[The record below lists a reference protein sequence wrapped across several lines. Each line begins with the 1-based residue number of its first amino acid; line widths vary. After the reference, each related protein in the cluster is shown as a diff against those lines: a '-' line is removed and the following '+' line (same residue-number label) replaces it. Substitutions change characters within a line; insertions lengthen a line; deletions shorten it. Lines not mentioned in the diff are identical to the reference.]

1 MSVANVMEPVAA
13 RKMKLGQLLVQEGLV
28 SDQQLEEALHDQE
41 TTTPHKPLGEIC
53 VDAGF
58 LSTSAL
64 KRVIEKYRKQILFG
78 QLLIRMGVVSAA
90 QLDEAL
96 SEQEKIG
103 KRVGQ
108 ILLHKRY
115 ITRADITKA
124 LSIQLGISNIAP
136 NVYTV
141 DPSLLSKATPE
152 YFRKH
157 RVVPLSRVVTSCGRG
172 REIVTVLMEDPLDM
186 VTIAELEKAFGGEI
200 QPTVSTTIGI
210 EDFLNE
216 VFDAWGRY
224 RVVNETTLRK
234 DDGSHMTTKCQHG
247 TRTLPTLFAQA

>member
-1 MSVANVMEPVAA
+1 M
-13 RKMKLGQLLVQEGLV
+13 
-28 SDQQLEEALHDQE
+28 
-41 TTTPHKPLGEIC
+41 
-53 VDAGF
+53 
-58 LSTSAL
+58 
-64 KRVIEKYRKQILFG
+64 FG

-234 DDGSHMTTKCQHG
+234 GRWFAYDDKMSAWDKNPSHSFRASLMGDPGPIYCQRL
-247 TRTLPTLFAQA
+247 TRDTVLWWHLVAPATINSRPAQTMVASPAI